1 MWKISVQIVDQVS
14 QKNPRRSVGKIQ
26 YQYHRRSHSDRI
38 RFLKGLL
45 EKLGN
50 LLWDFLQKLCEKKTD
65 FAESDRIKYTNTS
78 VKQIVLTSVKTRST

>member
-50 LLWDFLQKLCEKKTD
+50 LLWDFLQKLCEKKKQTLLNQ
-65 FAESDRIKYTNTS
+65 TGLNT
-78 VKQIVLTSVKTRST
+78 QIHL

>member
-14 QKNPRRSVGKIQ
+14 QKKPKEKCWENTISISQ
-26 YQYHRRSHSDRI
+26 TSHSDRI

-50 LLWDFLQKLCEKKTD
+50 LLWDFLQKLCEKKKQTLLNQ
-65 FAESDRIKYTNTS
+65 TGLNT
-78 VKQIVLTSVKTRST
+78 QIHL